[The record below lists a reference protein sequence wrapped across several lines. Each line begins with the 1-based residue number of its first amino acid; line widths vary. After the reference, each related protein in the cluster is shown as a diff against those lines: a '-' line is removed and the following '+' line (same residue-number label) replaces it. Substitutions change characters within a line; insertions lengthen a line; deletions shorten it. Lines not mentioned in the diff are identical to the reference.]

1 MIPPETQAQLLPFCE
16 LAEKLGRAARRL
28 TDTNISQVDFTYAGL
43 LADMDTGL
51 LRSLLIKGLF
61 QDFESRITPVN
72 ASLVAREHGLRVVEK
87 KTEDAA
93 PFANLITVSFNESGK
108 ERVLSGTI
116 MRGTPFIVRI
126 DQYWMDVVME
136 GYQLLAFHRDRPGL
150 IGEVGQVTGRHDINI
165 AFMGLGRL
173 EPRGDALMALT
184 LDEPASPEVQA
195 EIEAL
200 KDIYNVRL
208 LKL

>member
-1 MIPPETQAQLLPFCE
+1 MA
-16 LAEKLGRAARRL
+16 
-28 TDTNISQVDFTYAGL
+28 
-43 LADMDTGL
+43 DTGECTMHIQC
-51 LRSLLIKGLF
+51 RF
-61 QDFESRITPVN
+61 QKDPSKIEALITPRTV
-72 ASLVAREHGLRVVEK
+72 AIAPTQVMGSVCRMDAIVEVAREHGLKVVEE

-93 PFANLITVSFNESGK
+93 PFANLITVSFEEDGK
-108 ERVLSGTI
+108 DRILSGTI
-116 MRGTPFIVRI
+116 MRGEPFIVRI
-126 DQYWMDVVME
+126 DQYWMDIVME

-200 KDIYNVRL
+200 KDIYKVRL
-208 LKL
+208 LEL